1 MVNLMFHVHPIYSIF
16 DQSMVCADGTLHLIY
31 HAQFSHVSKGKN
43 TIRVTTNVDIH
54 LCPVRIYLLLIF
66 EDVSRIKIK
75 YVSLEVHKTR
85 ISGILA

>member
-31 HAQFSHVSKGKN
+31 HAQFSHVSRGKN

-54 LCPVRIYLLLIF
+54 LGPVRIYLLLIF
-66 EDVSRIKIK
+66 EDVCRIK
-75 YVSLEVHKTR
+75 YASLEVHKTR